1 MHSCFYSSSEIT
13 QELLLTLS
21 NETNSHICDTV
32 ELGVHCAA
40 NFLVECF
47 PLLKFKCI
55 HFSTIAHNDDDDEDD
70 DDDDDDDDD
79 NYNDDDNEYFEN
91 VYNTLVYRGIG
102 IGILSEMSAL
112 AIYLWLDS
120 LVEIVKAMNGEVLRR
135 ESLRQMRKQE
145 NGVYM

>member
-55 HFSTIAHNDDDDEDD
+55 HFSTIAHNDDDDDDDDDDNDD
-70 DDDDDDDDD
+70 DDDDDD
-79 NYNDDDNEYFEN
+79 YNDDDNEYFEN

-102 IGILSEMSAL
+102 IGILSEMRSIL
-112 AIYLWLDS
+112 SCVLDTM
-120 LVEIVKAMNGEVLRR
+120 LPRYEILCRR
-135 ESLRQMRKQE
+135 GNIRIA
-145 NGVYM
+145 GVSHS